1 MRLATDHRGVLC
13 RSHVVFLAA
22 LTLLI
27 ARPLPAVACSAG
39 PFDPRD
45 HTQLLVLGRAR
56 AIELGNRTSVGFV
69 EATVTLDVIH
79 AYRGTAPSRLRFV
92 DGASVATER
101 DPRTGQQ
108 VIQYAGGSGACG
120 TLDDDPVGRY
130 VLIALSRGEDA
141 RWYAN
146 RLFGAIFTD
155 RPGPEV
161 YQWVLER
168 HGVSPLPIGG
178 RAPDPAMV
186 ALFAD

>member
-1 MRLATDHRGVLC
+1 MCSLAIAIL
-13 RSHVVFLAA
+13 LAH
-22 LTLLI
+22 
-27 ARPLPAVACSAG
+27 PEPAAACSAG

-56 AIELGNRTSVGFV
+56 AVELGSRTRIGFV

-79 AYRGTAPSRLRFV
+79 AYRGTAPSTLRFV
-92 DGASVATER
+92 DGASVMVER

-108 VIQYAGGSGACG
+108 MIQYAGGSGSCG
-120 TLDDDPVGRY
+120 TLDDDPLGQY

-141 RWYAN
+141 RWHASL
-146 RLFGAIFTD
+146 LFGAIFTD
-155 RPGPEV
+155 RPGPAV

-168 HGVSPLPIGG
+168 HGVSLLPTGS
-178 RAPDPAMV
+178 RAPDAAIV